1 MEVVDLHL
9 HSTASDGEATA
20 EQVVRRAA
28 DAGVAAIALTDHDT
42 VAGLAEAISTGASAG
57 VRVVAG
63 CEFSVK
69 AWWGELHLLGYC
81 LPIDHPDLTDFLS
94 IQLEGR
100 IARAEEIVRRLDRL
114 GAHVSMES
122 VRKFARGES
131 IGRPH
136 VARALVEAAVV
147 GSINEA
153 FDRYL
158 SDDGPACVPKV
169 LPELETVTALVKRLG
184 GVTSA
189 AHLKERCT
197 KKTLAH
203 LLETGVDGVEV
214 LHPSHDDATVIRLDE
229 RSTALGLLKSGGS
242 DWHGEGKASDVRRQI
257 GGLRVPG
264 VWLDALE
271 RLHRERV
278 AGAVNVSLGRD
289 G

>member
-9 HSTASDGEATA
+9 HSTASDGVATA
-20 EQVVRRAA
+20 AEVVRRAA

-42 VAGLAEAISTGASAG
+42 VAGIDEAMTTGKAVG

-63 CEFSVK
+63 CEFSVN
-69 AWWGELHLLGYC
+69 AWWGELHLLGYFV
-81 LPIDHPDLTDFLS
+81 PIDHPDLIGFLS

-100 IARAEEIVRRLDRL
+100 VTRAEEIVQRLDGL
-114 GAHVSMES
+114 GARVSMEA
-122 VRKFARGES
+122 VRKHAQGES

-136 VARALVEAAVV
+136 VARALVEAALV

-158 SDDGPACVPKV
+158 SDDGPAYVPKQ
-169 LPELETVTALVKRLG
+169 LPELATVTALVKRLG

-189 AHLKERCT
+189 AHLKERST
-197 KKTLAH
+197 KKTLRR
-203 LLETGVDGVEV
+203 LLQAGVDGVEV

-229 RSTALGLLKSGGS
+229 HSTELGLLKSGGS
-242 DWHGEGKASDVRRQI
+242 DWHGTGNASDARRYI

-278 AGAVNVSLGRD
+278 ATAVDARLERD

>member
-9 HSTASDGEATA
+9 HSTASDGDATA
-20 EQVVRRAA
+20 EQVVRCAA

-42 VAGLAEAISTGASAG
+42 VAGVAEATTAGSALG

-69 AWWGELHLLGYC
+69 AWWGELHLLGYF
-81 LPIDHPDLTDFLS
+81 LPADHAELNGFLAT
-94 IQLEGR
+94 QLDGR
-100 IARAEEIVRRLDRL
+100 VTRAREIVQRLDRL
-114 GAHVSMES
+114 GAPVSMES
-122 VRKFARGES
+122 VRRHAQGVS

-136 VARALVEAAVV
+136 VARALVEAAFVD
-147 GSINEA
+147 SISEA

-158 SDDGPACVPKV
+158 SDDGPANVPKV
-169 LPELETVTALVKRLG
+169 LPELETVTDLVRRLG

-189 AHLKERCT
+189 AHLKERST
-197 KKTLAH
+197 KKTLTR
-203 LLETGVDGVEV
+203 LLEAGVDGVEV

-229 RSTALGLLKSGGS
+229 CSTALGLLKSGGS
-242 DWHGEGKASDVRRQI
+242 DWHGEGNANDTRRQI

-271 RLHRERV
+271 RLHRERL
-278 AGAVNVSLGRD
+278 AAAADGSVNRD